1 MNKLPVIAVFDIG
14 RTNKKCFL
22 FDEQYHIVWERSV
35 ELAETEDEDGF
46 PCEDIHILTV
56 WIQQTMQ
63 QVLRLAGFAVKAV
76 NFSAHGASFV
86 YINEEGQPVGHLYN
100 YLKPYPVALQKK
112 FYSTYA
118 GEQAFS
124 LATASPVLGS
134 LNSGLQV
141 YRLQKEKPA
150 LFAQVQYAL
159 HLPQYISY
167 LITGK
172 PCAEIT
178 SIGCHT
184 GLWHFSQ
191 RQYHEWVYEE
201 GVDEKFP
208 SVLRSDAVL
217 EAAEPY
223 GKIKAGVGLHDSSA
237 ALVPYLAS
245 FAEPFVL
252 LSTGTW
258 CISLNPFNTEPLTAV
273 ELEQDCLSYLSY
285 QRQPV
290 KASRLFAG
298 QEHALQVKRLAEH
311 FAVAED
317 YYRQVGYNAS
327 LQEKVFT
334 ASKKEPVYTGSRP
347 SAFGERDLKDFTS
360 YEEAYHQLISDIMQQ
375 QQLAISL
382 ILSSHPP
389 GQIFVDGGFAQ
400 NTVFMHML
408 AVSFPTMNV
417 YAAAVS
423 QASALGAA
431 LVLHAAW
438 NKEPLRSDLVT
449 LTAYS
454 RGHSH

>member
-1 MNKLPVIAVFDIG
+1 MSVLPVIAVFDIG

-46 PCEDIHILTV
+46 PCEDVHALTTWV
-56 WIQQTMQ
+56 KQTMKE
-63 QVLRLAGFAVKAV
+63 VLALEGFSVKAV

-86 YINEEGQPVGHLYN
+86 YVNEQGQPVGHLYN

-112 FYSTYA
+112 FYTTYG

-124 LATASPVLGS
+124 LATASPVLGN

-141 YRLQKEKPA
+141 YRLQKEKPE
-150 LFAQVQYAL
+150 LYAQVQYAL

-167 LITGK
+167 LVTGK

-184 GLWHFSQ
+184 GLWHYSQ

-201 GVDEKFP
+201 KLDEKFP

-217 EAAEPY
+217 EAGEKY

-245 FAEPFVL
+245 FTEPFVL

-258 CISLNPFNTEPLTAV
+258 CIGLNPFNTEPLTTA

-285 QRQPV
+285 RRQPV

-298 QEHALQVKRLAEH
+298 QEHELQVKRLAIH

-317 YYRQVGYNAS
+317 HYRQVGYDAS
-327 LQEKVFT
+327 LLEKVFT
-334 ASKKEPVYTGSRP
+334 ASKKEQVFTGSHP
-347 SAFGERDLKDFTS
+347 SAFGQRDLSGFAG
-360 YEEAYHQLISDIMQQ
+360 YAEAYHQLISDIVQQ
-375 QQLAISL
+375 QQYAISL
-382 ILSSHPP
+382 IQSSQPP
-389 GQIFVDGGFAQ
+389 LRLFVDGGFAR
-400 NTVFMHML
+400 NPVFMHML
-408 AVSFPTMNV
+408 AAVFPNRKV
-417 YAAAVS
+417 YAANVS
-423 QASALGAA
+423 QASAVGAA
-431 LVLHAAW
+431 LVLHTAW
-438 NKEPLRSDLVT
+438 NSKPLPQNLVT
-449 LTAYS
+449 LTAYTAE
-454 RGHSH
+454 H

>member
-1 MNKLPVIAVFDIG
+1 MSVLPVIAVFDIG

-22 FDEQYHIVWERSV
+22 FDEQYHIVWEQSV
-35 ELAETEDEDGF
+35 ELAETVDEDGF
-46 PCEDIHILTV
+46 PCEDVHTLTTWV
-56 WIQQTMQ
+56 KQTMKE
-63 QVLRLAGFAVKAV
+63 VLELKGFSVKAV

-86 YINEEGQPVGHLYN
+86 YINEQGQPVGQLYN

-112 FYSTYA
+112 FYTTYG

-141 YRLQKEKPA
+141 YRLQKEKPE
-150 LFAQVQYAL
+150 LYAQVHYAL

-167 LITGK
+167 LLTGK
-172 PCAEIT
+172 ACAEIT

-201 GVDEKFP
+201 ALDEKFP

-217 EAAEPY
+217 ETAGPV

-245 FAEPFVL
+245 FTEPFVL
-252 LSTGTW
+252 ISTGTW
-258 CISLNPFNTEPLTAV
+258 CIGLNPFNTEPLTAA

-285 QRQPV
+285 QRQTV

-298 QEHALQVKRLAEH
+298 QEHALQIKRLAEH

-317 YYRQVGYNAS
+317 YYRQVGYDAS
-327 LQEKVFT
+327 LQEKVFS
-334 ASKKEPVYTGSRP
+334 ASKKEPVFTGSHP
-347 SAFGERDLKDFTS
+347 SAFGERDLKGFAN
-360 YEEAYHQLISDIMQQ
+360 YAEAYHQLISDIMQQ

-389 GQIFVDGGFAQ
+389 TRIFVDGGFAR
-400 NTVFMHML
+400 NSVFMHML
-408 AVSFPTMNV
+408 AASFPAMKV

-438 NKEPLRSDLVT
+438 NTQPLRRDLVA

-454 RGHSH
+454 SGN

>member
-1 MNKLPVIAVFDIG
+1 MTVLPVIAVFDIG

-22 FDEQYHIVWERSV
+22 FNEQYHIVWEQSV

-46 PCEDIHILTV
+46 ACEDVHALTV
-56 WIQQTMQ
+56 WVKQTMKE
-63 QVLRLAGFAVKAV
+63 VLEMEGVSVKAV

-86 YINEEGQPVGHLYN
+86 YIDEQGQPVGHLYN

-112 FYSTYA
+112 FYTSYG

-141 YRLQKEKPA
+141 YRLQKEKPE
-150 LFAQVQYAL
+150 LYAQVQYAL

-167 LITGK
+167 LVTGK

-201 GVDEKFP
+201 KLDEKFP

-217 EAAEPY
+217 EAGDTY

-258 CISLNPFNTEPLTAV
+258 CISLNPFNTEPLRTE

-285 QRQPV
+285 QRQSV

-298 QEHALQVKRLAEH
+298 QEHELQVKRLAEH
-311 FAVAED
+311 FSVAED
-317 YYRQVGYNAS
+317 YYRQVGYNES

-334 ASKKEPVYTGSRP
+334 ASKKEPVFTGSHP
-347 SAFGERDLKDFTS
+347 SAFGKRDLNTFS
-360 YEEAYHQLISDIMQQ
+360 GYEEAYHQLISDIMQQ

-389 GQIFVDGGFAQ
+389 SQIFVDGGFAQ

-408 AVSFPTMNV
+408 ATSFPAMKV

-438 NKEPLRSDLVT
+438 NTKPIRHDLVA

-454 RGHSH
+454 RGN

>member
-1 MNKLPVIAVFDIG
+1 MNVLPVIAVFDIG

-22 FDEQYHIVWERSV
+22 FDEQYHIVWEQSV

-46 PCEDIHILTV
+46 PCENIQTLTAWV
-56 WIQQTMQ
+56 KQTMT
-63 QVLRLAGFAVKAV
+63 QVLQLAGFSVKAV

-86 YINEEGQPVGHLYN
+86 YIDEEGQPVGHLYN
-100 YLKPYPVALQKK
+100 YLKPYPAALQQK
-112 FYSTYA
+112 FYGTYG

-141 YRLQKEKPA
+141 YRLQKEKPE
-150 LFAQVQYAL
+150 LYRQVQYAL

-184 GLWHFSQ
+184 GLWNFSQ
-191 RQYHEWVYEE
+191 KQYHEWVYEE
-201 GVDEKFP
+201 GLDEKFP

-217 EAAEPY
+217 ETAGPV

-245 FAEPFVL
+245 FSEPFVL

-258 CISLNPFNTEPLTAV
+258 CISLNPFNTEPLTAA

-285 QRQPV
+285 QRQAV

-298 QEHALQVKRLAEH
+298 QEHEQQVKRLAEH
-311 FAVAED
+311 FRVAEN
-317 YYRQVGYNAS
+317 YYRQVGYDES
-327 LQEKVFT
+327 LQEKVFG
-334 ASKKEPVYTGSRP
+334 ASKKEAVFTGSHP
-347 SAFGERDLKDFTS
+347 SAFGERELAGFAG

-375 QQLAISL
+375 QQYAISL
-382 ILSSHPP
+382 ILSSPPP
-389 GQIFVDGGFAQ
+389 GHIFVDGGFAK

-408 AVSFPTMNV
+408 AASFPAMKV

-423 QASALGAA
+423 QASAVGAA
-431 LVLHAAW
+431 QVLHPAW
-438 NKEPLRSDLVT
+438 NTKPLRRDLVA

-454 RGHSH
+454 TGN

>member
-1 MNKLPVIAVFDIG
+1 MSKLPVIAVFDIG

-22 FDEQYHIVWERSV
+22 FDEQYRIVWEQSV
-35 ELAETEDEDGF
+35 EVAETEDEDGF
-46 PCEDIHILTV
+46 ACEDIHVLTA
-56 WIQQTMQ
+56 WIKQTMK
-63 QVLRLAGFAVKAV
+63 QVLQLEGFAVKAV
-76 NFSAHGASFV
+76 NFSAHGASFA
-86 YINEEGQPVGHLYN
+86 YINEQGQPVGHLYN
-100 YLKPYPVALQKK
+100 YLKPYPEALQRK
-112 FYSTYA
+112 FYTSYG

-141 YRLQKEKPA
+141 YRLQKEKPE
-150 LFAQVQYAL
+150 LYAQVRYAL

-167 LITGK
+167 LVTGK

-201 GVDEKFP
+201 GLDEKFP

-217 EAAEPY
+217 EAGETY

-237 ALVPYLAS
+237 ALVPYLTS

-258 CISLNPFNTEPLTAV
+258 CIGLNPFNTEPLTAA

-298 QEHALQVKRLAEH
+298 QEHELQVKRLAKH
-311 FAVAED
+311 FAVAEN
-317 YYRQVGYNAS
+317 YYRQVDYNES
-327 LQEKVFT
+327 LLEKVFT
-334 ASKKEPVYTGSRP
+334 ASKKEPVFTGSRP
-347 SAFGERDLKDFTS
+347 SAFGERELKGFAG

-375 QQLAISL
+375 QQLAISM

-389 GQIFVDGGFAQ
+389 TRIFVDGGFAR
-400 NTVFMHML
+400 NSVFMHML
-408 AVSFPTMNV
+408 AAGFPAMKV

-423 QASALGAA
+423 QASALGTA

-438 NKEPLRSDLVT
+438 NTQPLRRDLVA

-454 RGHSH
+454 SGS

>member
-1 MNKLPVIAVFDIG
+1 MSVLSVIAVFDIG

-22 FDEQYHIVWERSV
+22 FDEQYHIVWEQSV

-46 PCEDIHILTV
+46 PCEDIHILTAWV
-56 WIQQTMQ
+56 KQTMKE
-63 QVLRLAGFAVKAV
+63 VLQLEGFAVKAV

-86 YINEEGQPVGHLYN
+86 YINEQGQPVGHLYN
-100 YLKPYPVALQKK
+100 YLKPYPAALQKK
-112 FYSTYA
+112 FYSTYG
-118 GEQAFS
+118 GEQVFS
-124 LATASPVLGS
+124 LVTASPVLGS

-141 YRLQKEKPA
+141 YRVQKEKPE
-150 LFAQVQYAL
+150 LYEQVQYAL

-167 LITGK
+167 LVTGK

-201 GVDEKFP
+201 KLDEKFP

-217 EAAEPY
+217 EAGETY

-245 FAEPFVL
+245 FTEPFVL

-258 CISLNPFNTEPLTAV
+258 CISLNPFNKEPLRTE
-273 ELEQDCLSYLSY
+273 ELERDCLSYLSY

-298 QEHALQVKRLAEH
+298 QEHELQVKRLAKH

-317 YYRQVGYNAS
+317 HYRQVGYDTS
-327 LQEKVFT
+327 LQEKVFA
-334 ASKKEPVYTGSRP
+334 ASKKEPVFTGSQP
-347 SAFGERDLKDFTS
+347 SAFGKRNLNSFS
-360 YEEAYHQLISDIMQQ
+360 RYEEAYHQLISDIMQQ
-375 QQLAISL
+375 QQYAISL

-389 GQIFVDGGFAQ
+389 SQIFVDGGFAQ

-408 AVSFPTMNV
+408 AASFPAMKV

-423 QASALGAA
+423 QASSLGAA

-438 NKEPLRSDLVT
+438 NKEPLRSDLVA

-454 RGHSH
+454 QRN

>member
-1 MNKLPVIAVFDIG
+1 MNVLSVIAVFDIG

-22 FDEQYHIVWERSV
+22 FDEQYHIVWEQSV
-35 ELAETEDEDGF
+35 ELAETVDEDGF
-46 PCEDIHILTV
+46 PCEDVHALTTWV
-56 WIQQTMQ
+56 KQTMKE
-63 QVLRLAGFAVKAV
+63 VLAMEGFSVKAV

-86 YINEEGQPVGHLYN
+86 YINEQGQPVGQLYN

-112 FYSTYA
+112 FYTTYG

-124 LATASPVLGS
+124 LATASPVLGN

-141 YRLQKEKPA
+141 YWLQKEKPEVY
-150 LFAQVQYAL
+150 AQVQYAL

-172 PCAEIT
+172 ACAEIT

-201 GVDEKFP
+201 ALDEKFP

-217 EAAEPY
+217 ETAGPV
-223 GKIKAGVGLHDSSA
+223 GKIKTGVGLHDSSA

-245 FAEPFVL
+245 FTEPFVL
-252 LSTGTW
+252 ISTGTW
-258 CISLNPFNTEPLTAV
+258 CIGLNPFNTEPLTAA

-285 QRQPV
+285 QRQTV

-317 YYRQVGYNAS
+317 YYRQVGYDAS
-327 LQEKVFT
+327 LQKKVFS
-334 ASKKEPVYTGSRP
+334 ASKKKPVFTGSHP
-347 SAFGERDLKDFTS
+347 SAFGERDLKVFAN
-360 YEEAYHQLISDIMQQ
+360 YAEAYHQLISDIMQQ

-389 GQIFVDGGFAQ
+389 TRIFVDGGFAR
-400 NTVFMHML
+400 NSVFMHML
-408 AVSFPTMNV
+408 AASFPAMKV

-438 NKEPLRSDLVT
+438 NTQPLRRDLVA
-449 LTAYS
+449 LTAYTS
-454 RGHSH
+454 GN

>member
-1 MNKLPVIAVFDIG
+1 MINLPVIAVFDIG

-22 FDEQYHIVWERSV
+22 FDEQYTIVWEQSV
-35 ELAETEDEDGF
+35 ELAETADEDGF
-46 PCEDIHILTV
+46 PCEDVHALTAWV
-56 WIQQTMQ
+56 KQTMQ
-63 QVLRLAGFAVKAV
+63 QVWQLEGFSVQAV

-86 YINEEGQPVGHLYN
+86 YINEAGEPVGHLYN
-100 YLKPYPVALQKK
+100 YLKPYPAALQQK
-112 FYSTYA
+112 FYNKYG
-118 GEQAFS
+118 GEKAFS

-141 YRLQKEKPA
+141 YRFQKEKPE
-150 LFAQVQYAL
+150 LYAQVHYAL

-167 LITGK
+167 LITKK

-191 RQYHEWVYEE
+191 KQYHEWVYEE
-201 GVDEKFP
+201 GLDEKFP

-217 EAAEPY
+217 EAADFF
-223 GKIKAGVGLHDSSA
+223 GKMKAGVGLHDSSA

-258 CISLNPFNTEPLTAV
+258 CISLNPFNTEPLSAA
-273 ELEQDCLSYLSY
+273 ELEQDCLLYLSY
-285 QRQPV
+285 KRQAV

-298 QEHALQVKRLAEH
+298 QEHEEQVKRLAVH
-311 FAVAED
+311 FAVTED
-317 YYRQVGYNAS
+317 YYRQVAYNES
-327 LQEKVFT
+327 LQKKVFA
-334 ASKKEPVYTGSRP
+334 ASKKEAVVTGSHP
-347 SAFGERDLKDFTS
+347 SAFGERDLNVFAS

-375 QQLAISL
+375 QQFAISL

-389 GQIFVDGGFAQ
+389 ARIFVDGGFAK

-408 AVSFPTMNV
+408 AACFPAMKV

-438 NKEPLRSDLVT
+438 NSKPVRHDLVA

-454 RGHSH
+454 KAN

>member
-1 MNKLPVIAVFDIG
+1 MSVLPVIAVFDIG

-22 FDEQYHIVWERSV
+22 FDEQYHIVWEQSV

-46 PCEDIHILTV
+46 PCEDVHTLAAWV
-56 WIQQTMQ
+56 KQTMKE
-63 QVLRLAGFAVKAV
+63 VLELENFSVKAV

-86 YINEEGQPVGHLYN
+86 YIDEQGQSVGYLYN
-100 YLKPYPVALQKK
+100 YLKPYPAALQKK
-112 FYSTYA
+112 FYTTYG
-118 GEQAFS
+118 GEQVFS

-141 YRLQKEKPA
+141 YRLQKEKPE

-167 LITGK
+167 LITGR

-201 GVDEKFP
+201 GLDEKFP

-217 EAAEPY
+217 ETAGPV
-223 GKIKAGVGLHDSSA
+223 GKIKAGIGLHDSSA

-258 CISLNPFNTEPLTAV
+258 CISLNPFNTEPLNTA

-285 QRQPV
+285 QRQVV

-298 QEHALQVKRLAEH
+298 QEHEQQVKKLGEY

-317 YYRQVGYNAS
+317 YYRQVGYDES
-327 LQEKVFT
+327 LLEKVFT
-334 ASKKEPVYTGSRP
+334 ASKKEAVFTGSHS
-347 SAFGERDLKDFTS
+347 SAFGERDLNAFAS

-375 QQLAISL
+375 QHFAISM
-382 ILSSHPP
+382 ILSSQPP
-389 GQIFVDGGFAQ
+389 IHIFVDGGFAR
-400 NTVFMHML
+400 NPVFMHML
-408 AVSFPTMNV
+408 AASFPAMKV
-417 YAAAVS
+417 SAAAVS

-438 NKEPLRSDLVT
+438 NTIPLRPDLVT
-449 LTAYS
+449 LTSYS
-454 RGHSH
+454 RGS